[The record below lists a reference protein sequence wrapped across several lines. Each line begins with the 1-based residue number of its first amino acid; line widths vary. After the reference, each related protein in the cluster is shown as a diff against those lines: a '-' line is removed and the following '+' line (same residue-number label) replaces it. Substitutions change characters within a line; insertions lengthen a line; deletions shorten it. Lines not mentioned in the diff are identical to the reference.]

1 MSIYIVRFCDYD
13 DQFCLGYFTNIKD
26 AEKCLEYY
34 SRTRPSDYAHL
45 LNAYSIEDYELNNV
59 DYATLIKE
67 LDEAEKAKQKK
78 KEEAIRNKE
87 LAELARLKAKYEGQQ
102 DDL

>member
-1 MSIYIVRFCDYD
+1 MSIYIVRCYDYD
-13 DQFCLGYFTNIKD
+13 AMFGVGYFTNERD

-34 SRTRPSDYAHL
+34 IRAKPSDYAYMCD
-45 LNAYSIEDYELNNV
+45 AYSIEKYELDDV
-59 DYATLIKE
+59 DYAALLKK
-67 LDEAEKAKQKK
+67 LDEAEKAKQREE
-78 KEEAIRNKE
+78 EEAFRNKE